1 MRLYAEMACA
11 RPANVGPRLASLI
24 CSASTFRRL
33 FNSQAAQ
40 QSRLEEEGSAS
51 VNKLATALRYP
62 AVSAPLALQSGGAA
76 LSSTCFGGQCTGSTS
91 RVNMGAIEQC
101 PKGSVRCGRQQG
113 WQCAVLMAWTGR
125 HNSNSACT
133 HSQTSL
139 EFDNLTVTRKFP
151 MWLVST
157 AASRSKLAMRQCNRN
172 CRRCRRRK
180 TKGRRQCRHP
190 WQAPGTAATFRV
202 RRARDFLPYVQKIDV
217 CYRRPQ
223 QKWLSLP

>member
-11 RPANVGPRLASLI
+11 RPANVGPGLATLI
-24 CSASTFRRL
+24 CSASTFRRP

-76 LSSTCFGGQCTGSTS
+76 LSSTLLWRAMHRIDKSSKHGRG
-91 RVNMGAIEQC
+91 RAMPKWKC
-101 PKGSVRCGRQQG
+101 PLRCQQG

-125 HNSNSACT
+125 HNSNSACA

-172 CRRCRRRK
+172 CQRCRRRK
-180 TKGRRQCRHP
+180 TERS
-190 WQAPGTAATFRV
+190 APMPASLAS
-202 RRARDFLPYVQKIDV
+202 ARDCSD
-217 CYRRPQ
+217 
-223 QKWLSLP
+223 LSSAAC